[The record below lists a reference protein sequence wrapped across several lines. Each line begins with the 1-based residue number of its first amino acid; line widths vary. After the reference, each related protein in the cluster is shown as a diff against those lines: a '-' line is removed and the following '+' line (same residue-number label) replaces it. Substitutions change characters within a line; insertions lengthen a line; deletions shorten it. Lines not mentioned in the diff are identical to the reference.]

1 MISKPITMTPKLF
14 QRLALALFTLLAAFI
29 LVTFKQY
36 GISNDEQVQH
46 VYGQLLLNFYTSGFV
61 DQAAFAYKNLYLYG
75 GLFDLIAAI
84 LEKLLPLWVW
94 DIRHLLSALFGFAGV
109 IAVYKITHEL
119 AGLRAAFFAAFLL
132 TITSAWSGAMFTH
145 TKDVSFAAC
154 MAWALYY
161 TLLISTHLPR
171 IPLSLSLKLGL
182 AVGMALGLRIGGAF
196 AVIYLLLVV
205 FVAGC
210 LNANTLHQKL
220 RFYWHSFL
228 GLLPAG
234 LMAFVLMAVF
244 WPWSVMGADHIVIA
258 VKSFSHFAFDMN
270 TIVHGQFI
278 RIGDV
283 PRSYLFQYLG
293 IRLPEIFL
301 LGLISLVVVLVAKFK
316 QWSLVSRLPEMTIA
330 IALLTPLVFVVL
342 DRPALYNGVRHFTF
356 VIPTLA
362 IVAAIGLSKMLDL
375 LADFQKLRIAFI
387 VLCLALS
394 AHTVNTL
401 AALHPYQYLYY
412 NYWAGADFKQA
423 QHDWEGDY
431 WSSSLIEATKML
443 EDYVDA
449 QSVPKNHNKTYS
461 VAVCAEAF
469 QGQAYLDKRFKI
481 TEDWVTADFF
491 ISSTNM
497 NCDKVLQGKIIGTV
511 ERLGAPLAV
520 VKDRQALVGEARRPR
535 AAPRD

>member
-1 MISKPITMTPKLF
+1 MKTILF
-14 QRLALALFTLLAAFI
+14 QRLSLALFSFLAVFI

-46 VYGQLLLNFYTSGFV
+46 VYGQLLLNFYSTGFA

-75 GLFDLIAAI
+75 GFFDLIAAG

-94 DIRHLLSALFGFAGV
+94 DIRHLLSALFGFAGIV
-109 IAVYKITHEL
+109 AVYKIANEL
-119 AGLRAAFFAAFLL
+119 AGQRAAFFAAFLL
-132 TITSAWSGAMFTH
+132 SITGAWAGAMFTH
-145 TKDVSFAAC
+145 TKDVSFATC
-154 MAWALYY
+154 MVWALYY
-161 TLLISTHLPR
+161 TLLIARYLPR
-171 IPLSLSLKLGL
+171 IPLGLSLKLGVT
-182 AVGMALGLRIGGAF
+182 VGMALGLRIGGAF

-205 FVAGC
+205 FVAGW
-210 LNANTLHQKL
+210 LNADNLKQRL
-220 RFYWHSFL
+220 SFYWHSFL

-234 LMAFVLMAVF
+234 VIAFALMALF
-244 WPWSVMGADHIVIA
+244 WPWSVMGAGHILIA

-270 TIVHGQFI
+270 TIIHGQFI
-278 RIGDV
+278 SIGDV

-301 LGLISLVVVLVAKFK
+301 LGLISLVVVMIAKYK
-316 QWSLVSRLPEMTIA
+316 QWSLVNRLPEITIA
-330 IALLTPLVFVVL
+330 IALLTPLVFVLL

-362 IVAAIGLSKMLDL
+362 IVAGIGLSKMLDL
-375 LADFQKLRIAFI
+375 LSVSQKLRMSFI

-394 AHTVNTL
+394 AHAVYVL
-401 AALHPYQYLYY
+401 CALHPYQYLYY
-412 NYWAGADFKQA
+412 NNFAGSNFKQA

-443 EDYVDA
+443 EQYVDA
-449 QSVPKNHNKTYS
+449 ELMPKDKKTVYA

-469 QGQAYLDKRFKI
+469 QGQAYLDKRFNI

-497 NCDKVLQGKIIGTV
+497 NCDKVLQGETIGIV

-520 VKDRQALVGEARRPR
+520 VKDRRGLVGEARKPR